1 MSWSTSR
8 REWAKLEMLDS
19 ELPLLRC
26 EWPPG
31 MCQRGKAE
39 GQKDRD
45 GHGRAK
51 GGAKEECV
59 ILQNDHN
66 KWWNFWESR
75 GMCEKKQCKQGSS
88 LYFDIIT
95 IQEHLQRNRMAYL
108 SGWTDKIALINA
120 AFMQQRSQ
128 ETVRTEF
135 ASAAV
140 ISGFY

>member
-1 MSWSTSR
+1 
-8 REWAKLEMLDS
+8 
-19 ELPLLRC
+19 
-26 EWPPG
+26 
-31 MCQRGKAE
+31 
-39 GQKDRD
+39 
-45 GHGRAK
+45 
-51 GGAKEECV
+51 
-59 ILQNDHN
+59 
-66 KWWNFWESR
+66 
-75 GMCEKKQCKQGSS
+75 MCEEKQCKQGSS

-135 ASAAV
+135 ASATV

>member
-1 MSWSTSR
+1 MRRNNVSR
-8 REWAKLEMLDS
+8 
-19 ELPLLRC
+19 
-26 EWPPG
+26 
-31 MCQRGKAE
+31 
-39 GQKDRD
+39 
-45 GHGRAK
+45 
-51 GGAKEECV
+51 
-59 ILQNDHN
+59 
-66 KWWNFWESR
+66 
-75 GMCEKKQCKQGSS
+75 SS

-128 ETVRTEF
+128 EIVRTEF